1 MIDSVG
7 TAVQGA
13 AAKDASCNL
22 TEHQVTPSK
31 RWQGLVGEQQSNS
44 SFPPPM
50 RFLPRGPQVVYT
62 PHKPQYI
69 NLCNTIGFINVNYW
83 NPWSGKS
90 PTDYLAVY
98 LDFELPPNGGFDCAL
113 LELAAD
119 LFAAVV
125 PEFTAEDIAL
135 GEELFAICED
145 AKAHGE

>member
-31 RWQGLVGEQQSNS
+31 RWHGLVGEQQSNS

-50 RFLPRGPQVVYT
+50 RFLPRVVPIYT

-69 NLCNTIGFINVNYW
+69 NLCNTIGFVNVNYW
-83 NPWSGKS
+83 TPWSGKS

-98 LDFELPPNGGFDCAL
+98 LDFELSPDTGLDCGL

-119 LFAAVV
+119 LFAVV
-125 PEFTAEDIAL
+125 APEFTAEDIAL
-135 GEELFAICED
+135 VEELVAICEK
-145 AKAHGE
+145 AEAHGQ